1 MERGAVRR
9 LAARLGLAEPAVVR
23 KAEEYLRLSQVKCTG
38 LMAQMTAT
46 SSAVMCLDLA
56 AGFMKQPIDKSYF
69 VKLSGLNKTTY
80 QSSMKSL
87 ECLLEVNP
95 RLGMRD
101 LAVQFCCTEAV
112 STASKILQRY
122 ESSLSEAQ
130 QMDLDFSKPLFI
142 TAALFTACRCLKLK
156 VDKTKMLATSGVK
169 KAIFDR
175 LCNQLEKIS
184 QQLRGLTSPSL
195 ALLVVIQL
203 LPDTIPQHTA
213 DKHEESSSP
222 GLEPAALSIPFC
234 GGGRLKY
241 NTHLP
246 VLVSLLLPTSLLFPF
261 LGFHSDFPTDSTPPS
276 PCLRTLYH
284 EGFWNV
290 LPESK
295 PKATAVSQGLD
306 LPLVHCPIKNPKPY
320 PSLKQLEAAGS
331 FCISSGKSVH
341 LDRPPAPKYKVWKWD
356 RRGINN

>member
-9 LAARLGLAEPAVVR
+9 LAARLGLTELPVIR

-56 AGFMKQPIDKSYF
+56 ASFMKQPVDKSYF
-69 VKLSGLNKTTY
+69 IKLSGLNKTTY

-130 QMDLDFSKPLFI
+130 QMDLDFSKPLFV

-175 LCNQLEKIS
+175 LCNQLEKMS
-184 QQLRGLTSPSL
+184 QQLSSKFLVLSLNVLPMIACDGVSPSL
-195 ALLVVIQL
+195 IGSEDDEEMPCKRPKTETKQDYEEWKKKILENAAKAQETSRSTVSVV
-203 LPDTIPQHTA
+203 
-213 DKHEESSSP
+213 
-222 GLEPAALSIPFC
+222 
-234 GGGRLKY
+234 
-241 NTHLP
+241 
-246 VLVSLLLPTSLLFPF
+246 
-261 LGFHSDFPTDSTPPS
+261 PPS
-276 PCLRTLYH
+276 NT
-284 EGFWNV
+284 
-290 LPESK
+290 
-295 PKATAVSQGLD
+295 TA
-306 LPLVHCPIKNPKPY
+306 
-320 PSLKQLEAAGS
+320 A
-331 FCISSGKSVH
+331 
-341 LDRPPAPKYKVWKWD
+341 
-356 RRGINN
+356 

>member
-1 MERGAVRR
+1 
-9 LAARLGLAEPAVVR
+9 R

-38 LMAQMTAT
+38 FMAQMTAT

-56 AGFMKQPIDKSYF
+56 AGFMKQPVDRSYF

-156 VDKTKMLATSGVK
+156 VDKTKMVATSGVK

-175 LCNQLEKIS
+175 LCHQLEKMS
-184 QQLRGLTSPSL
+184 QQLSSNNLLIFSDDVPLAAETTENLPAKLEDCEKEDGSEDDEETPRKRPKSETKQDYEEWKKKILENAAKAQETSRG
-195 ALLVVIQL
+195 
-203 LPDTIPQHTA
+203 
-213 DKHEESSSP
+213 
-222 GLEPAALSIPFC
+222 
-234 GGGRLKY
+234 
-241 NTHLP
+241 
-246 VLVSLLLPTSLLFPF
+246 
-261 LGFHSDFPTDSTPPS
+261 
-276 PCLRTLYH
+276 
-284 EGFWNV
+284 
-290 LPESK
+290 
-295 PKATAVSQGLD
+295 
-306 LPLVHCPIKNPKPY
+306 
-320 PSLKQLEAAGS
+320 
-331 FCISSGKSVH
+331 
-341 LDRPPAPKYKVWKWD
+341 
-356 RRGINN
+356 

>member
-9 LAARLGLAEPAVVR
+9 LAARLGLTEPGVIR

-56 AGFMKQPIDKSYF
+56 ASFMKQPVDKSYF

-101 LAVQFCCTEAV
+101 FAVQFCCTEAV
-112 STASKILQRY
+112 NTASKILQRY

-175 LCNQLEKIS
+175 LCNQLEKMS
-184 QQLRGLTSPSL
+184 QQLSRLTSLSL
-195 ALLVVIQL
+195 ALVVVIQ
-203 LPDTIPQHTA
+203 PSPETIPPHTVGR
-213 DKHEESSSP
+213 HEEFFSSVV
-222 GLEPAALSIPFC
+222 EPAALSTPFC
-234 GGGRLKY
+234 GGGKLKY
-241 NTHLP
+241 NTCLP
-246 VLVSLLLPTSLLFPF
+246 VLISLLLPTYLLFPF
-261 LGFHSDFPTDSTPPS
+261 PGSHSYSPTDSTPAS
-276 PCLRTLYH
+276 PCLHASYR
-284 EGFWNV
+284 EVFWNM
-290 LPESK
+290 LPEPK
-295 PKATAVSQGLD
+295 PKAAALSLGVD
-306 LPLVHCPIKNPKPY
+306 LTIVQCPIKNPKKTP
-320 PSLKQLEAAGS
+320 LKQLKAAGS
-331 FCISSGKSVH
+331 FWISSGKSVH
-341 LDRPPAPKYKVWKWD
+341 LYTGTAPCMLWAPIIQSVEM
-356 RRGINN
+356 G

>member
-1 MERGAVRR
+1 
-9 LAARLGLAEPAVVR
+9 R

-56 AGFMKQPIDKSYF
+56 ATFMKQPVDKSYF
-69 VKLSGLNKTTY
+69 VKLSGLKKTTY

-130 QMDLDFSKPLFI
+130 QMDLDFSKPLFL
-142 TAALFTACRCLKLK
+142 TAALFTACRRLK

-175 LCNQLEKIS
+175 LCNQLQKTS
-184 QQLRGLTSPSL
+184 QQLSKDIPL
-195 ALLVVIQL
+195 AVE
-203 LPDTIPQHTA
+203 T
-213 DKHEESSSP
+213 
-222 GLEPAALSIPFC
+222 
-234 GGGRLKY
+234 
-241 NTHLP
+241 
-246 VLVSLLLPTSLLFPF
+246 
-261 LGFHSDFPTDSTPPS
+261 
-276 PCLRTLYH
+276 
-284 EGFWNV
+284 
-290 LPESK
+290 PESLNTNLEHCEK
-295 PKATAVSQGLD
+295 EDRSEDDKEMPCKRPKTETKQDYEEWKKKILENAAKAKETSRSTVSVVPSSNTTAACSQ
-306 LPLVHCPIKNPKPY
+306 
-320 PSLKQLEAAGS
+320 
-331 FCISSGKSVH
+331 
-341 LDRPPAPKYKVWKWD
+341 
-356 RRGINN
+356 